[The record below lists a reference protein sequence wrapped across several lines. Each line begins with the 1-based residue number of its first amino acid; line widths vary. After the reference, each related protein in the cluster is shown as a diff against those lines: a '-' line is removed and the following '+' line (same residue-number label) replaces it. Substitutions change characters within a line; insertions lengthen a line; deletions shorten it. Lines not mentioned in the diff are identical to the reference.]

1 MFPSWPG
8 ASRPCLASAKTAI
21 PPLID
26 FEREFEHR
34 KTLLRLIVAIT
45 GGFCKQLT
53 GLAYPV

>member
-1 MFPSWPG
+1 MAGRVPALPG
-8 ASRPCLASAKTAI
+8 FAKTA
-21 PPLID
+21 PAPLID

-45 GGFCKQLT
+45 GGLCKQLT

>member
-1 MFPSWPG
+1 MFPSWLG
-8 ASRPCLASAKTAI
+8 VSLPCLASQKAAT

-45 GGFCKQLT
+45 GGLCKQLT